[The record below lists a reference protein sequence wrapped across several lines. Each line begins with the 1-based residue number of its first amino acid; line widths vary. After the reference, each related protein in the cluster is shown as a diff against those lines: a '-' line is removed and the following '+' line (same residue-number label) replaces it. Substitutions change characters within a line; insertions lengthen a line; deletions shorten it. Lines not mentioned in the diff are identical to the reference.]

1 MYALFQWCRPPF
13 LAESLNLTGTHRIIS
28 CPHQHFNNNKS
39 TSTRQHTCTLNRT
52 IHVHLAMSFLVRDGD
67 STASY
72 CDDNLIRFQWNNR
85 AFFFFSLMFRN
96 LLKFGAGSLKFDTGS
111 SEIHTD
117 SSEFGTGSVIFDINW
132 VKFDT
137 ISTNQTMFLSHNY
150 LTLIKSIWYSF
161 IRIWYRFINVWNN
174 SSIFD
179 IIHYY
184 LIDE

>member
-96 LLKFGAGSLKFDTGS
+96 LLKFG
-111 SEIHTD
+111 
-117 SSEFGTGSVIFDINW
+117 TGSVIFDINW

-137 ISTNQTMFLSHNY
+137 ISTNQRMFFSHNY
-150 LTLIKSIWYSF
+150 LTLIRSIWYRF
-161 IRIWYRFINVWNN
+161 IRIWYRFINIWNN

-184 LIDE
+184 LIDD

>member
-96 LLKFGAGSLKFDTGS
+96 LLKFG
-111 SEIHTD
+111 
-117 SSEFGTGSVIFDINW
+117 TGSVIFDINW

-137 ISTNQTMFLSHNY
+137 ISTNQTMFFSHNY
-150 LTLIKSIWYSF
+150 LTLIRSIWYRF
-161 IRIWYRFINVWNN
+161 IRIWYRFINIWNN

-184 LIDE
+184 LIDD